1 MVLVC
6 WWVFFPS
13 RGWFCLTEHFFSPLP
28 EKNGRPKYC
37 RRILADACHKCSQ
50 REILY
55 TQRHSQDSFLP
66 DRSRFFIDFHTV
78 NKVAFSADLTI
89 ASQMRLTS
97 VVCSLPQEEQMREM
111 MVITA
116 ATTLHP
122 IVARFIFVLV
132 RIVLVSA
139 Y

>member
-1 MVLVC
+1 M
-6 WWVFFPS
+6 
-13 RGWFCLTEHFFSPLP
+13 
-28 EKNGRPKYC
+28 
-37 RRILADACHKCSQ
+37 
-50 REILY
+50 
-55 TQRHSQDSFLP
+55 P